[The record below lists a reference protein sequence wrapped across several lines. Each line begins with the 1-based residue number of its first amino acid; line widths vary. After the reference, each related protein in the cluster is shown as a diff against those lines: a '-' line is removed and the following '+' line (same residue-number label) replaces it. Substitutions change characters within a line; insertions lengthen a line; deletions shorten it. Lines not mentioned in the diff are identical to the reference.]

1 MDDFNTDELK
11 KRNQQMLNFF
21 QANIDLS
28 KDLEKKV
35 LDKEQELA
43 QHRGVVEGV
52 RAEAEALHGDLD
64 AERRERAAVKR
75 RNADLT
81 DRIQELER
89 QLAQANL
96 DKEQAQAETREL
108 QGIFRPIV
116 EAIGPLVKF
125 FKELHD
131 AAAEAGPELDGP
143 GLDGPGAA
151 VAQLPIVRS
160 RKRRHQEEEL
170 DRLKGEKTAAETLT
184 TPPASRWT
192 SKLSRRRSRIW
203 SKTIDER
210 RPVLNP
216 EPDRVRISS
225 VEFSLKNRK
234 FNYFEVQKAQD

>member
-1 MDDFNTDELK
+1 MVASRFFFQN
-11 KRNQQMLNFF
+11 RNQQMLNFF

-52 RAEAEALHGDLD
+52 RVEAEALRGDLD
-64 AERRERAAVKR
+64 AERRERAAVER

-89 QLAQANL
+89 QRAQADL

-116 EAIGPLVKF
+116 EAIGSLVKF

-160 RKRRHQEEEL
+160 RKRRHQEEDL
-170 DRLKGEKTAAETLT
+170 DRLKGGKRLVQEHLDDANGRGDLDDAASLEMDLQTVSEKITDMEQ
-184 TPPASRWT
+184 
-192 SKLSRRRSRIW
+192 
-203 SKTIDER
+203 
-210 RPVLNP
+210 N
-216 EPDRVRISS
+216 
-225 VEFSLKNRK
+225 NR
-234 FNYFEVQKAQD
+234 

>member
-1 MDDFNTDELK
+1 MDFAL
-11 KRNQQMLNFF
+11 Q
-21 QANIDLS
+21 
-28 KDLEKKV
+28 
-35 LDKEQELA
+35 LA

-52 RAEAEALHGDLD
+52 RAEAEAEALRGELEALRGELD
-64 AERRERAAVKR
+64 AERRERAAVER
-75 RNADLT
+75 RNADLA

-170 DRLKGEKTAAETLT
+170 DRLKGEKRLVQEHLDDANGRGDLDDAA
-184 TPPASRWT
+184 
-192 SKLSRRRSRIW
+192 
-203 SKTIDER
+203 
-210 RPVLNP
+210 
-216 EPDRVRISS
+216 
-225 VEFSLKNRK
+225 SLEMDLQTVSEKIMDMEQNHR
-234 FNYFEVQKAQD
+234 